1 MKLNELN
8 EKDRELIQQAKEAL
22 DGNYDE
28 QKHMVGAAVRCK
40 DGSVFTGVNCRCIH
54 GSCAE
59 FIAVGAAA
67 TAGNKELDTI
77 VAVQRKDGIDHI
89 VPPCGNC
96 RQMLFDYCPT
106 VEVILNVNCG
116 QDGRLSNG
124 QPNDTFNAGQI
135 TNKQTVKAAISDLL
149 PFAYVN
155 IENRAD

>member
-8 EKDRELIQQAKEAL
+8 EKDLELIRQAKSAL
-22 DGNYDE
+22 DNSYDK
-28 QKHMVGAAVRCK
+28 QRHMVGAAVRCQ
-40 DGSVFTGVNCRCIH
+40 DGAGFTGVNCRCIH

-67 TAGNKELDTI
+67 TAGNKELETI
-77 VAVQRKDGIDHI
+77 VAMQRKDGIDHI

-106 VEVILNVNCG
+106 VEVILNG
-116 QDGRLSNG
+116 RQSDGHSDG
-124 QPNDTFNAGQI
+124 QP
-135 TNKQTVKAAISDLL
+135 VKAAITDLL

-155 IENRAD
+155 IEDRAD